1 MADRTEHGRNEA
13 TDAAS
18 RAAPRA
24 YVNALAVDFTLAE
37 FTLDFL
43 QALGGPAADAP
54 GAGARLVTAPAN
66 MPLFRDVL
74 SEAIADY
81 ERRYGA
87 LHPAREDR

>member
-1 MADRTEHGRNEA
+1 MAASTEHGRNERKE
-13 TDAAS
+13 AA
-18 RAAPRA
+18 ARA
-24 YVNALAVDFTLAE
+24 YVNALSVDFTLAE

-43 QALGGPAADAP
+43 QALGGSSVQEA
-54 GAGARLVTAPAN
+54 AGARLVTAPAN

-74 SEAIADY
+74 SAAIADY